1 MKIFIAVLICK
12 AVYFVGKQVG
22 RGSSLPGKIV
32 LKLFPDIL
40 KYVKMPKT
48 VVAVTG
54 SNGKTSTVDMIAHIM
69 QNNGI
74 NVVWNKE
81 GANQIEGV
89 TTFLL
94 NNADFKG
101 NINADAVLLES
112 DERYARLIFKYFTPS
127 HMVVTNLYRDQMTRN
142 GHFELIYSII
152 KDAVKPET
160 VLVLNAN
167 DPLVSC
173 FANDHDKDKVV
184 YFSMD
189 KNKYST
195 DLPVSVYNDGVY
207 CPNCKSKLKYDYFT
221 LAHNGQYHCEN
232 CGLQTEKALCRVT
245 DMDLDEK
252 KIVLDGEYEITLGFA
267 SAFNVYNMLAAFTLA
282 CTLGYNKQNSID
294 ALNKY
299 VLKTD
304 RVIEVDVGT
313 HKGYLLS
320 SKHENSVSYNQ
331 SIDYIVR
338 NKNKT
343 IVMLYIDDV
352 SKRYQTTEISWLWDI
367 NFDKLK
373 EGNIEKIILGGRH
386 AYDLAVR
393 FEFTDIDP
401 EKIIIANDMEQVA
414 NAVLGIKDDSD
425 FYAMIYIAD
434 KEKILSKLCGG
445 ENA

>member
-127 HMVVTNLYRDQMTRN
+127 HMVITNLYRDQMARN

-152 KDAVKPET
+152 KDAVKDDT
-160 VLVLNAN
+160 MLVLNAN

-173 FANDHDKDKVV
+173 YAIDHPKEKTV

-195 DLPVSVYNDGVY
+195 NLPVSVYNDGKY
-207 CPNCKSKLKYDYFT
+207 CPHCKSKLEYEYFT
-221 LAHNGQYHCEN
+221 MAHNGQYHCTN
-232 CGLQTEKALCRVT
+232 CGLKTEKALCKIT
-245 DMDLDEK
+245 DMNLEEK
-252 KIVLDGEYEITLGFA
+252 KIVIDGKYEITLGFA
-267 SAFNVYNMLAAFTLA
+267 SAFNVYNILAAFTLA
-282 CTLGYNKQNSID
+282 RALGYDEQKSAE
-294 ALNKY
+294 ALNGY
-299 VLKTD
+299 VLKND
-304 RVIEVDVGT
+304 KVAQVDVGT
-313 HKGYLLS
+313 HKAYLLS

-331 SIDYIVR
+331 SIDYVVR
-338 NKNKT
+338 DKNKS
-343 IVMLYIDDV
+343 IVLFYLDDV
-352 SKRYQTTEISWLWDI
+352 SRRYCATDVSWLWDV
-367 NFDKLK
+367 NFDRLK
-373 EGNIEKIILGGRH
+373 DANVEKIILGGRH
-386 AYDLAVR
+386 ADDLAVR
-393 FEFTDIDP
+393 FEFTEIDSD
-401 EKIIIANDMEQVA
+401 KITVAYDMTQVA
-414 NAVLGIKDDSD
+414 NAVNDIQNDDVL
-425 FYAMIYIAD
+425 YALIFMGD
-434 KEKILSKLCGG
+434 KEKILSKLNGG
-445 ENA
+445 ENE